1 MSPNRRMESVTAI
14 SPVAQGFSLYMYIKI
29 RLHVYREILMFTEI
43 CELETSIFG
52 DVIASFLVPQG
63 L

>member
-1 MSPNRRMESVTAI
+1 MAPNRQMETVPVI

-29 RLHVYREILMFTEI
+29 RLHVYIKKVMFTDV
-43 CELETSIFG
+43 CVLETSIFG
-52 DVIASFLVPQG
+52 DEIASFLVPQG